1 MEEKIY
7 KIILGDGTEISNLK
21 LNGNNFIST
30 EKIEES
36 VFADNCSPVTISDG
50 TTETVHPNMELVQ
63 IVEQVPGEYWFVL
76 RDISEE
82 EFART
87 KMQSDIAYI
96 ADDVQCRALR
106 RRITMEHSKNYS
118 KVKLWYSMKMWNETR
133 VRNAVKMG
141 WITKEEFAEIT
152 GKDYE

>member
-7 KIILGDGTEISNLK
+7 KIILGNGTEISNLK

-50 TTETVHPNMELVQ
+50 KTETVHPNMELVQ

-82 EFART
+82 EFTRT
-87 KMQSDIAYI
+87 KMQSDISYI
-96 ADDVQCRALR
+96 AMMSNVEL
-106 RRITMEHSKNYS
+106 
-118 KVKLWYSMKMWNETR
+118 
-133 VRNAVKMG
+133 
-141 WITKEEFAEIT
+141 
-152 GKDYE
+152 

>member
-63 IVEQVPGEYWFVL
+63 IVEQIPGEYWFVL

-82 EFART
+82 EFAR
-87 KMQSDIAYI
+87 
-96 ADDVQCRALR
+96 
-106 RRITMEHSKNYS
+106 ITMEHSKNYS
-118 KVKLWYSMKMWNETR
+118 KVKLWYRMKMWNETK

>member
-7 KIILGDGTEISNLK
+7 KITLGDGTEISNLK

-36 VFADNCSPVTISDG
+36 VFADNCSPVIISDG

-82 EFART
+82 EFARI

-96 ADDVQCRALR
+96 AMMSNVEL
-106 RRITMEHSKNYS
+106 
-118 KVKLWYSMKMWNETR
+118 
-133 VRNAVKMG
+133 
-141 WITKEEFAEIT
+141 
-152 GKDYE
+152 

>member
-7 KIILGDGTEISNLK
+7 KITLGDGTEISNLK

-50 TTETVHPNMELVQ
+50 ITETVHPNMELVQ

-82 EFART
+82 EFARI

-96 ADDVQCRALR
+96 AMMSNVEL
-106 RRITMEHSKNYS
+106 
-118 KVKLWYSMKMWNETR
+118 
-133 VRNAVKMG
+133 
-141 WITKEEFAEIT
+141 
-152 GKDYE
+152 

>member
-7 KIILGDGTEISNLK
+7 KITLGDGTEISNLK

-63 IVEQVPGEYWFVL
+63 IVEQIPGEYWFVL
-76 RDISEE
+76 GDISEE

-96 ADDVQCRALR
+96 AMMSNVELSLVLSLESVHPSTTRLL
-106 RRITMEHSKNYS
+106 IKKNNESVME
-118 KVKLWYSMKMWNETR
+118 
-133 VRNAVKMG
+133 
-141 WITKEEFAEIT
+141 
-152 GKDYE
+152 D

>member
-1 MEEKIY
+1 MEDKIY
-7 KIILGDGTEISNLK
+7 KITLGDGTEISNLK

-36 VFADNCSPVTISDG
+36 VFADNFSPVNISDG

-63 IVEQVPGEYWFVL
+63 IVEQIPGEYWFVL

-96 ADDVQCRALR
+96 AMMSNVEL
-106 RRITMEHSKNYS
+106 
-118 KVKLWYSMKMWNETR
+118 
-133 VRNAVKMG
+133 
-141 WITKEEFAEIT
+141 
-152 GKDYE
+152 

>member
-7 KIILGDGTEISNLK
+7 KITLGDGTEISNLK

-36 VFADNCSPVTISDG
+36 AFADNCSPVTISDG

-63 IVEQVPGEYWFVL
+63 IVEQIPGVL

-82 EFART
+82 EFARI

-96 ADDVQCRALR
+96 AMMSNVEL
-106 RRITMEHSKNYS
+106 
-118 KVKLWYSMKMWNETR
+118 
-133 VRNAVKMG
+133 
-141 WITKEEFAEIT
+141 
-152 GKDYE
+152 

>member
-7 KIILGDGTEISNLK
+7 KITLGDGTEISNLK

-63 IVEQVPGEYWFVL
+63 IVEQIPGEYWFVL

-96 ADDVQCRALR
+96 AMMSNIEL
-106 RRITMEHSKNYS
+106 TMEHSKNYS
-118 KVKLWYSMKMWNETR
+118 KVKLWYRMKMWNETK

>member
-7 KIILGDGTEISNLK
+7 KITLGDGTEISNLK

-36 VFADNCSPVTISDG
+36 VFADNCSQVTISDG
-50 TTETVHPNMELVQ
+50 TTETAHPNMELVQ

-96 ADDVQCRALR
+96 AMMSNVEL
-106 RRITMEHSKNYS
+106 
-118 KVKLWYSMKMWNETR
+118 
-133 VRNAVKMG
+133 
-141 WITKEEFAEIT
+141 
-152 GKDYE
+152 

>member
-7 KIILGDGTEISNLK
+7 KITLGDGTEISNLK

-63 IVEQVPGEYWFVL
+63 IVEQISAILSRIPGCIRQGIFCFTA
-76 RDISEE
+76 RIS
-82 EFART
+82 T
-87 KMQSDIAYI
+87 
-96 ADDVQCRALR
+96 
-106 RRITMEHSKNYS
+106 
-118 KVKLWYSMKMWNETR
+118 
-133 VRNAVKMG
+133 
-141 WITKEEFAEIT
+141 EIF
-152 GKDYE
+152 

>member
-36 VFADNCSPVTISDG
+36 VFVDNCSPVTISGG

-82 EFART
+82 EFARI

-96 ADDVQCRALR
+96 AMMSNVEL
-106 RRITMEHSKNYS
+106 
-118 KVKLWYSMKMWNETR
+118 
-133 VRNAVKMG
+133 
-141 WITKEEFAEIT
+141 
-152 GKDYE
+152 

>member
-7 KIILGDGTEISNLK
+7 KITLGDGTEISNLK

-30 EKIEES
+30 ETIEES

-50 TTETVHPNMELVQ
+50 ATETVHPNMELVQ
-63 IVEQVPGEYWFVL
+63 IVEQIPGEYWFVL

-82 EFART
+82 EFARI

-96 ADDVQCRALR
+96 AMMSNVEL
-106 RRITMEHSKNYS
+106 
-118 KVKLWYSMKMWNETR
+118 
-133 VRNAVKMG
+133 
-141 WITKEEFAEIT
+141 
-152 GKDYE
+152 

>member
-50 TTETVHPNMELVQ
+50 TTETVYPNMELVQ

-82 EFART
+82 EFARI

-96 ADDVQCRALR
+96 AMMSNVEL
-106 RRITMEHSKNYS
+106 
-118 KVKLWYSMKMWNETR
+118 
-133 VRNAVKMG
+133 
-141 WITKEEFAEIT
+141 
-152 GKDYE
+152 

>member
-50 TTETVHPNMELVQ
+50 TTETAHPNMELVQ

-96 ADDVQCRALR
+96 AMMSNVEL
-106 RRITMEHSKNYS
+106 
-118 KVKLWYSMKMWNETR
+118 
-133 VRNAVKMG
+133 
-141 WITKEEFAEIT
+141 
-152 GKDYE
+152 

>member
-30 EKIEES
+30 ETIEES

-50 TTETVHPNMELVQ
+50 TTETVHPNMKLVQ
-63 IVEQVPGEYWFVL
+63 IVEQIPGEYWFVL

-96 ADDVQCRALR
+96 AMMSNVEL
-106 RRITMEHSKNYS
+106 
-118 KVKLWYSMKMWNETR
+118 
-133 VRNAVKMG
+133 
-141 WITKEEFAEIT
+141 
-152 GKDYE
+152 

>member
-36 VFADNCSPVTISDG
+36 VFADNRSPVTISDG
-50 TTETVHPNMELVQ
+50 TTGTVHPNMELVQ

-96 ADDVQCRALR
+96 AMMSNVEL
-106 RRITMEHSKNYS
+106 
-118 KVKLWYSMKMWNETR
+118 
-133 VRNAVKMG
+133 
-141 WITKEEFAEIT
+141 
-152 GKDYE
+152 

>member
-7 KIILGDGTEISNLK
+7 KIILGNGTEISNLK

-36 VFADNCSPVTISDG
+36 VFADNCCSLVTISDG
-50 TTETVHPNMELVQ
+50 TTETVHPYMELVQ

-82 EFART
+82 EFTIT

-96 ADDVQCRALR
+96 AMMSNVEL
-106 RRITMEHSKNYS
+106 
-118 KVKLWYSMKMWNETR
+118 
-133 VRNAVKMG
+133 
-141 WITKEEFAEIT
+141 
-152 GKDYE
+152 

>member
-7 KIILGDGTEISNLK
+7 KITLGDGSEISNLK

-50 TTETVHPNMELVQ
+50 RTETVHPNMELVQ
-63 IVEQVPGEYWFVL
+63 IVEQIPGEYWFVL

-96 ADDVQCRALR
+96 
-106 RRITMEHSKNYS
+106 TMMSNIE
-118 KVKLWYSMKMWNETR
+118 L
-133 VRNAVKMG
+133 
-141 WITKEEFAEIT
+141 
-152 GKDYE
+152 

>member
-7 KIILGDGTEISNLK
+7 KITLGDGTEISNLK

-30 EKIEES
+30 ETIEES

-50 TTETVHPNMELVQ
+50 ATETIHPNMELVQ
-63 IVEQVPGEYWFVL
+63 IVEQIPGEYWFVL

-96 ADDVQCRALR
+96 AMMSNVEL
-106 RRITMEHSKNYS
+106 
-118 KVKLWYSMKMWNETR
+118 
-133 VRNAVKMG
+133 
-141 WITKEEFAEIT
+141 
-152 GKDYE
+152 

>member
-7 KIILGDGTEISNLK
+7 KITLGDGTEISNLK

-36 VFADNCSPVTISDG
+36 VFADNCSQVTISDG
-50 TTETVHPNMELVQ
+50 TTKNVHPNMELVP
-63 IVEQVPGEYWFVL
+63 IVKQVPGEYWFVL

-96 ADDVQCRALR
+96 AMMSNVEL
-106 RRITMEHSKNYS
+106 
-118 KVKLWYSMKMWNETR
+118 
-133 VRNAVKMG
+133 
-141 WITKEEFAEIT
+141 
-152 GKDYE
+152 

>member
-7 KIILGDGTEISNLK
+7 KITLGDGTEISNLK

-30 EKIEES
+30 ETIEES
-36 VFADNCSPVTISDG
+36 VFADNCSPVNISDG

-63 IVEQVPGEYWFVL
+63 IVEQIPGEYWFVL

-96 ADDVQCRALR
+96 AMMSNIEL
-106 RRITMEHSKNYS
+106 
-118 KVKLWYSMKMWNETR
+118 
-133 VRNAVKMG
+133 
-141 WITKEEFAEIT
+141 
-152 GKDYE
+152 

>member
-7 KIILGDGTEISNLK
+7 KITLGDGTEISNLK

-30 EKIEES
+30 ETIEES
-36 VFADNCSPVTISDG
+36 VFADNCSPVTISGG

-63 IVEQVPGEYWFVL
+63 IVEQIPGEYWFVL

-96 ADDVQCRALR
+96 AMMSNVEL
-106 RRITMEHSKNYS
+106 
-118 KVKLWYSMKMWNETR
+118 
-133 VRNAVKMG
+133 
-141 WITKEEFAEIT
+141 
-152 GKDYE
+152 

>member
-50 TTETVHPNMELVQ
+50 TTETVRPNMELVQ

-96 ADDVQCRALR
+96 AMMSNVEL
-106 RRITMEHSKNYS
+106 
-118 KVKLWYSMKMWNETR
+118 
-133 VRNAVKMG
+133 
-141 WITKEEFAEIT
+141 
-152 GKDYE
+152 

>member
-21 LNGNNFIST
+21 LNGNKFIST

-50 TTETVHPNMELVQ
+50 ATETVHPNMELVQ

-96 ADDVQCRALR
+96 AMMSNIEL
-106 RRITMEHSKNYS
+106 
-118 KVKLWYSMKMWNETR
+118 
-133 VRNAVKMG
+133 
-141 WITKEEFAEIT
+141 
-152 GKDYE
+152 

>member
-50 TTETVHPNMELVQ
+50 TTETVQPNMELVQ

-96 ADDVQCRALR
+96 AMMSNVEL
-106 RRITMEHSKNYS
+106 
-118 KVKLWYSMKMWNETR
+118 
-133 VRNAVKMG
+133 
-141 WITKEEFAEIT
+141 
-152 GKDYE
+152 

>member
-1 MEEKIY
+1 MSKGGKKKRSTAGLILDVVLTLCTGGLWLIWILIRYLRKIY
-7 KIILGDGTEISNLK
+7 KITLGDGTEISNLK

-36 VFADNCSPVTISDG
+36 AFADNCSPVTISDG

-96 ADDVQCRALR
+96 AMMSNVEL
-106 RRITMEHSKNYS
+106 
-118 KVKLWYSMKMWNETR
+118 
-133 VRNAVKMG
+133 
-141 WITKEEFAEIT
+141 
-152 GKDYE
+152 